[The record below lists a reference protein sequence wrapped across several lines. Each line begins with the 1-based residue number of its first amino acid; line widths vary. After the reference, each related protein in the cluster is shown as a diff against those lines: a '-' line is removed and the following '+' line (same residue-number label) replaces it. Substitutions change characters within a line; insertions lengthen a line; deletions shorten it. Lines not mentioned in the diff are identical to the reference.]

1 MIRAVFF
8 DVGDTLIHTCPS
20 VAAAFARVAARRG
33 HNLAL
38 REVEACMPTVDA
50 YYEAEYLRDG
60 DFWCSHEGSVEIWLE
75 QYRYLCELTG
85 IGHDA
90 EGMAQEVHRV
100 YSCGDGWRAFED
112 VEECLRTLKRR
123 GYALGVVSNWDIG
136 LEELLCELRLLP
148 YFDVVI
154 SSAVVGYRKPNPVI
168 FDLACE
174 ELGILACETVH
185 VGDRPDADGDGAFQ
199 AGIRPVII
207 DRHGSCADCAYE
219 RIGTLEDLPEL
230 ICALEDTGVA

>member
-1 MIRAVFF
+1 MVQAVFF

-20 VAAAFARVAARRG
+20 VAEAFARVAARRG

-38 REVEACMPTVDA
+38 CEIEAHMPAINA

-60 DFWCSHEGSVEIWLE
+60 DFWCSHEGSVGIWLA

-90 EGMAQEVHRV
+90 EGMASEVHRV
-100 YSCGDGWRAFED
+100 YSCADGWKAFGD
-112 VEECLRTLKRR
+112 VKECLRALK
-123 GYALGVVSNWDIG
+123 GQGCALGVVSNWDVG
-136 LEELLCELRLLP
+136 LEGLLRELRLLP
-148 YFDVVI
+148 YFDTVV
-154 SSAVVGYRKPNPVI
+154 SSAAVGYRKPNPVI

-174 ELGILACETVH
+174 ELGVSAHEVVH

-207 DRHGSCADCAYE
+207 DRRGSWGDCVYE
-219 RIGTLEDLPEL
+219 RIETLEKLPGL
-230 ICALEDTGVA
+230 L